1 MKKRHLCVIAALGL
15 MLGLGGC
22 KEKEK
27 EKENKDPYERIN
39 GEIALSEANF
49 PDANFRS
56 YIAMYRDDGNGS
68 LSDEELAEIYT
79 LSLDGME
86 IADLT
91 GIEVFFNLG
100 KLTCTYN
107 QLTELNLSKNQK
119 LEIVDCSK
127 NQLTVLD
134 VSGNKKLEALSCSN
148 NQLTKLDVSKNPKLR
163 SLSCNGNQLTDLDLA
178 QNYLLE
184 YMDCRDNAI
193 ESMDLS
199 HCSDWGGKFFCDN
212 SVLVE
217 WFYQDASDGPA
228 IDEKNF
234 PDEAFRNYVIDEIDG
249 DKNGI
254 LSEKEMRTTLDMS
267 MPADVKDLTGI
278 QYFTA
283 LEIFACTG
291 SDLTELDLS
300 HNRNLIFLD
309 CSNNQLSKLD
319 VSNNTELEKLECS
332 ANALTELD
340 LSKNTELLH
349 LDCVGNALT
358 DLDVSKNTRLVTIYC
373 SINALTKLDLSKNR
387 LLAQLVCNGNQLTE
401 LDCSNNPGLIWLE
414 CIGNPLERLDIHNCG
429 SDIQLMLP
437 EDRDVNVIGS

>member
-22 KEKEK
+22 KDKEK

-107 QLTELNLSKNQK
+107 QLTEL
-119 LEIVDCSK
+119 
-127 NQLTVLD
+127 
-134 VSGNKKLEALSCSN
+134 
-148 NQLTKLDVSKNPKLR
+148 
-163 SLSCNGNQLTDLDLA
+163 
-178 QNYLLE
+178 
-184 YMDCRDNAI
+184 
-193 ESMDLS
+193 
-199 HCSDWGGKFFCDN
+199 
-212 SVLVE
+212 
-217 WFYQDASDGPA
+217 
-228 IDEKNF
+228 
-234 PDEAFRNYVIDEIDG
+234 
-249 DKNGI
+249 
-254 LSEKEMRTTLDMS
+254 
-267 MPADVKDLTGI
+267 
-278 QYFTA
+278 
-283 LEIFACTG
+283 
-291 SDLTELDLS
+291 
-300 HNRNLIFLD
+300 
-309 CSNNQLSKLD
+309 
-319 VSNNTELEKLECS
+319 
-332 ANALTELD
+332 
-340 LSKNTELLH
+340 
-349 LDCVGNALT
+349 
-358 DLDVSKNTRLVTIYC
+358 
-373 SINALTKLDLSKNR
+373 
-387 LLAQLVCNGNQLTE
+387 
-401 LDCSNNPGLIWLE
+401 DCSNNPGLIWLE